1 MWLKQV
7 YVLNKFSIINETD
20 ICVIENQ
27 CRKIDI
33 ENIWGFF
40 LWSDFGPLTMR
51 RPISTNCEYIGR
63 TTIYVLDIFIATNN
77 NIECYL

>member
-40 LWSDFGPLTMR
+40 CDQIL
-51 RPISTNCEYIGR
+51 
-63 TTIYVLDIFIATNN
+63 VH
-77 NIECYL
+77 